1 MRKIKCLVLMIC
13 AAFVLLFLV
22 DRRTTA
28 LADELPDLTAQW
40 WQLMFSIPGADV
52 NVNPINDASGKNCMV
67 GQRGST
73 WFLGGS
79 ITASP
84 ITRSCSVPSGEAL
97 FFPVLNIANINTPGR
112 CQQTNSAT
120 AKQLRAQI
128 APLIDGATDV
138 SATVDGKAV
147 ANIVRV
153 QSTVFAIALPKDNI
167 FSIQC
172 NEMIPEGV
180 YFPGVD
186 DGFYVRLPALGVGNH
201 TIHLQG
207 KIPALKFVQDITYN
221 LTVVAIKSPRS
232 EANE

>member
-1 MRKIKCLVLMIC
+1 MRMINRVFMMIC
-13 AAFVLLFLV
+13 AVLVLLFLV

-28 LADELPDLTAQW
+28 LADELPGMTAQW
-40 WQLMFSIPGADV
+40 WQLMFSIPSA
-52 NVNPINDASGKNCMV
+52 VNPINDTAGTNCMV
-67 GQRGST
+67 GQRGPT

-79 ITASP
+79 ITPSP

-97 FFPVLNIANINTPGR
+97 FFPVINIVNINTPGR
-112 CQQTNSAT
+112 CQQTDSAT

-128 APLIDGATDV
+128 APFIDGATDV

-153 QSTVFAIALPKDNI
+153 QSNVFAIALPRHNI

-172 NEMIPEGV
+172 GEKIPEGI
-180 YFPGVD
+180 YSPGVG

-207 KIPALKFVQDITYN
+207 KIPAFTFVQDITYN
-221 LTVVAIKSPRS
+221 LTVVAIQSK
-232 EANE
+232 